1 MKQIQ
6 DDGPGTLYGKRYRFL
21 GIVKALWTGDG
32 LRLGDDSEARTALD
46 VYHPTF
52 NLVGIFESGDGTAEI
67 SVRDPSQDWRLRTQ
81 SDGDFEIADQTGGTI
96 PATVENGAPANSLY
110 VTSGGLVGF
119 GVVPSNALH
128 LSRAG
133 VVIQVLQSS
142 DNSAVQLRLKS
153 NSSSGRRIVGIN
165 SSDAVQS
172 QIIFGDSGNFQLVGP
187 TTGDLRLAVD
197 STGAAIGLTS
207 PSTKL
212 HIQENNAS
220 TLPQQEVEQLGS
232 GDAGH
237 QVTIPTRSY
246 AYGVDATDS
255 KWKICTSST
264 PGAAVLGTNTVFA
277 ISSAGVID
285 SLKSDTITKASGTPY
300 DAFPSG
306 TKLVFYQAS
315 PPSGWTQDTAN
326 ADACL
331 RVVSGSGGGTGG
343 SLGISSASVSGHVLT
358 ISELPAHSHPPF
370 GTDVGI
376 EHLTASSGGAVALAA
391 GSQQW
396 NARASTGFTGAD
408 ASHTHGLALKYID
421 VIVASKN

>member
-6 DDGPGTLYGKRYRFL
+6 DDGPGTLYGKRYRFR
-21 GIVKALWTGDG
+21 GIPKALWTAAG
-32 LRLGDDSEARTALD
+32 LRVGDDEEPAADLDIVNVGSLAEILLTSGAAGTTSWKLRADNANGALRLADSLAGTVPVHLANGAPTGSLWMTASGYLGFGEQSPGVRLVLADAGTMSLQLKSTDTLAGAGQCRISFSTADGRIWHIRAPGDASGNLILRNQTDGRNVLILD
-46 VYHPTF
+46 V
-52 NLVGIFESGDGTAEI
+52 A
-67 SVRDPSQDWRLRTQ
+67 
-81 SDGDFEIADQTGGTI
+81 
-96 PATVENGAPANSLY
+96 APANSIY
-110 VTSGGLVGF
+110 AGSSGVGF
-119 GVVPSNALH
+119 GTAS
-128 LSRAG
+128 
-133 VVIQVLQSS
+133 
-142 DNSAVQLRLKS
+142 
-153 NSSSGRRIVGIN
+153 
-165 SSDAVQS
+165 
-172 QIIFGDSGNFQLVGP
+172 P
-187 TTGDLRLAVD
+187 TTNVKI
-197 STGAAIGLTS
+197 SES
-207 PSTKL
+207 
-212 HIQENNAS
+212 NAS
-220 TLPQQEVEQLGS
+220 TTPAQEVEQLGS
-232 GDAGH
+232 GDAAH
-237 QVTIPTRSY
+237 QVTIPGRSY
-246 AYGVDATDS
+246 AFGVDATDS
-255 KWKICTSST
+255 KWKLCTSAT
-264 PGAAVLGTNTVFA
+264 PGAAVLGTGTLFA

-285 SLKSDTITKASGTPY
+285 SLKSDTVTKASGTPY